1 MEARSVFAMIAI
13 LFVLWLIRT
22 WAKWD
27 SQARRALQS
36 RERLRSRLTESTLA
50 GRVRPGTQAA
60 SVPAPSTT
68 DSHFSQTAVVNDSPS
83 DSAVDTTMSAVE
95 GKAQAR
101 GAVDKKTDEAGA
113 QLEIDKLKARLVER
127 EQDLRRHE
135 HALQEVE
142 KLKKALFERNRENE
156 LLQQSRAK
164 SEETLAQFRAGA
176 QRAALLEQQL
186 AAANARV
193 QQQEQQLRQLQR
205 QLVKGQQYLAFAES
219 DGSGY
224 GDSTS
229 TSPDTKDANQASK
242 DRLLGELDQAEAL
255 AKSAQQ
261 NTLELRR
268 LRSEL
273 ASVQSDK
280 SHAKKQIEELQARLR
295 EQQAAFLSQPR
306 SPLYT
311 APAEKDDLKQIKGIG
326 PVLERTLNELGVTT
340 FKQLAGFTQ
349 HDIEKVSAA
358 IDAFPGRIERDD
370 WVGKAQELMEKQQ
383 HPA

>member
-1 MEARSVFAMIAI
+1 M
-13 LFVLWLIRT
+13 
-22 WAKWD
+22 
-27 SQARRALQS
+27 
-36 RERLRSRLTESTLA
+36 
-50 GRVRPGTQAA
+50 
-60 SVPAPSTT
+60 
-68 DSHFSQTAVVNDSPS
+68 NDSPS
-83 DSAVDTTMSAVE
+83 DSAVDTTMSAVV
-95 GKAQAR
+95 GKAQAG
-101 GAVDKKTDEAGA
+101 GAVDAKTGDAGA
-113 QLEIDKLKARLVER
+113 RLEIDKLKARLAER

-164 SEETLAQFRAGA
+164 SEETLEQFRAGA
-176 QRAALLEQQL
+176 RRAALLEQQL

-193 QQQEQQLRQLQR
+193 QKQEQQLRQLQG
-205 QLVKGQQYLAFAES
+205 QLVKGQQSLAFAER
-219 DGSGY
+219 DGSGN
-224 GDSTS
+224 GGSTLA
-229 TSPDTKDANQASK
+229 SPDSKDVNQASK

-261 NTLELRR
+261 NALELRR

-273 ASVQSDK
+273 VSVQSDK
-280 SHAKKQIEELQARLR
+280 SHARKQIEELQARLR
-295 EQQAAFLSQPR
+295 EQQAAFSSGSTDSAGVDTANTGTTGTGKANSGTRHTSTVSPVNARTEATLSQPR
-306 SPLYT
+306 SPIYT

-326 PVLERTLNELGVTT
+326 PVMERTLNELGVTT

-349 HDIEKVSAA
+349 QDIEKVSAA